1 MPKYNFS
8 FVCRE
13 CGAMH
18 QLASGVELT
27 DGPSKLERA
36 VDFYQGKQMP
46 QIITDILS
54 RPFTCP
60 TISRPVVVLA
70 ISVFLVPDTKET

>member
-1 MPKYNFS
+1 MPKYTVS

-13 CGAMH
+13 CAAMH

-27 DGPSKLERA
+27 DGPSKLDRA
-36 VDFYQGKQMP
+36 VDFYRGKQMP

-60 TISRPVVVLA
+60 SISRPVVVLA
-70 ISVFLVPDTKET
+70 TSVFMIPEPTKQ